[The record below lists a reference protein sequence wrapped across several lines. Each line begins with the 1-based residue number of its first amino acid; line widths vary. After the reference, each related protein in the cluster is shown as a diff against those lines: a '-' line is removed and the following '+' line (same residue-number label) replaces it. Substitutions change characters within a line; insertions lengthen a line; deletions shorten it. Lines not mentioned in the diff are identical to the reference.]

1 MRGLFT
7 STHAPTQMHK
17 DMLEIGKKEF
27 VSVEAELERFASE
40 VMPGL
45 QTALEQ
51 TDAPPIEQ

>member
-1 MRGLFT
+1 
-7 STHAPTQMHK
+7 MHK